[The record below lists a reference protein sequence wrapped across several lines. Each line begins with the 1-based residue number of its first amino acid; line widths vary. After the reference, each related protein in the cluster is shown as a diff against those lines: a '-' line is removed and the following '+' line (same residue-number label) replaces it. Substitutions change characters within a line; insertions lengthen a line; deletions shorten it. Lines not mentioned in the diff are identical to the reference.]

1 MFSRARR
8 QLTVI
13 SAASGA
19 ALFVLM
25 AIFIFFTVVAVMDR
39 EIDADIQEVVAES
52 VPMLALGAGEQEVA
66 APVAFGPV
74 FVFAFSTDGVLIGN
88 PRDLPAG
95 EMVPPGLVRSAAHGD
110 EIRTTRTVDGERFRL
125 HFHPVIS
132 EGAETVGV
140 IVAGRS
146 LARRDQEVRVVG
158 ATLAGGAIVWSVLV
172 SALAYVVAGRALA
185 PVREAYVRQEAFVAG
200 AAHELRS
207 PIAVIRAASEV
218 GLRGSP
224 PPATRDLL
232 QEIETVATE
241 ASTLVDTLLDL
252 ARLAPADGQEA
263 VTTDLAVVVG
273 RELARMRP
281 LLEDH
286 QVRVVDDL
294 ERAPVHASATAIGR
308 VTRAILENVIAHTPP
323 GTSVVVRTRDAG
335 VYGELSVEDN
345 GPGLPPERLEAV
357 FEPFS
362 RGDAARRR
370 DRGAGMGLSIVRN
383 IAWQHNGWVR
393 ARQTP
398 SGAGLVVEVGL
409 PASRQRP
416 TEANAGTA

>member
-74 FVFAFSTDGVLIGN
+74 FVFAFSADGALIGN

-95 EMVPPGLVRSAAHGD
+95 DMVPPGLVRSAARGD
-110 EIRTTRTVDGERFRL
+110 EIRTTRTVDDERFRL
-125 HFHPVIS
+125 HFHPVAGGDG
-132 EGAETVGV
+132 EVGGV

-232 QEIETVATE
+232 LEIETVATE
-241 ASTLVDTLLDL
+241 ASMLVDTLLDL

-294 ERAPVHASATAIGR
+294 EQAPVLASATAIGR

-335 VYGELSVEDN
+335 VYGELSVEDD

-362 RGDAARRR
+362 RGDTARRR

-383 IAWQHNGWVR
+383 IAWHHSGWVR
-393 ARQTP
+393 ARQAP

-416 TEANAGTA
+416 TEGTAAGA